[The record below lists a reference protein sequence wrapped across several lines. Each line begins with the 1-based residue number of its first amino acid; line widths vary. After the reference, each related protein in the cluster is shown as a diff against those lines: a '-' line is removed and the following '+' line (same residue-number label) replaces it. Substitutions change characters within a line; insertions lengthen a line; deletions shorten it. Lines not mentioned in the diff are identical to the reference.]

1 MYIKVTTAQPRG
13 ANISVVTK
21 CPICGN
27 GGTFQTLGSDLNIYS
42 QGTSK
47 KYILGHRICPNA
59 ECKAYL
65 FFYRSEGKALITFPS
80 LRIDFKTDDIPERI
94 RSNLEEAITCHAEG
108 CYIASA
114 IMVRRTLEELCKDK
128 GIKADNLK
136 QRVKGLKTVVVLP
149 PGLLGALDE
158 LRLLGNDAAHLES
171 KDYDNVGIEEVDAV
185 IEVTKEIL
193 KGVYQMDTLVE
204 KLKKFK
210 KPKKA

>member
-1 MYIKVTTAQPRG
+1 MYIKVRTTEEREPRFT
-13 ANISVVTK
+13 SVVTK

-27 GGTFQTLGSDLNIYS
+27 GGTFRPQGNDLYIYEQRTQTHYMV
-42 QGTSK
+42 
-47 KYILGHRICPNA
+47 GHRICPNP

-65 FFYRSEGKALITFPS
+65 FFCKPTNKPLITFPS
-80 LRIDFKTDDIPERI
+80 LRIDFNTENIPERI
-94 RSNLEEAITCHAEG
+94 RSCLEEAITCHAES

-114 IMVRRTLEELCKDK
+114 IMVRRTLEELCENK

-136 QRVKGLKTVVVLP
+136 KRVKGLKTVVVLP

-171 KDYDNVGIEEVDAV
+171 KDYDNVGKEEVNAA

-193 KGVYQMDTLVE
+193 KGVYQMDTLVAE
-204 KLKKFK
+204 LKKFK
-210 KPKKA
+210 KP